1 MRKMI
6 LNALWVYKSY
16 LKRTEIKPFCNIPNV
31 VHSKPYL
38 FDEKL
43 RTCECKYQCRY
54 DDDDNGGGSPEFL
67 EIPELFD
74 EPIRVVAS
82 KR

>member
-1 MRKMI
+1 MKKLI

-16 LKRTEIKPFCNIPNV
+16 LNRTDIKPFCSIPTL

-54 DDDDNGGGSPEFL
+54 DNNGGGSPEFL
-67 EIPELFD
+67 EIPDLFD
-74 EPIRVVAS
+74 EEIRVVAG

>member
-1 MRKMI
+1 MKKLI
-6 LNALWVYKSY
+6 LNALWVYKTY
-16 LKRTEIKPFCNIPNV
+16 LNRTDIKPFCNIPTL

-54 DDDDNGGGSPEFL
+54 DDNNGGSPEFL
-67 EIPELFD
+67 ELHQTWGD

>member
-1 MRKMI
+1 MI